1 MNGKCKL
8 GVSEHEVVGT
18 VKISKFVKKIKIRIF
33 RPNQVF
39 YTFQTISDHLRRKK
53 IFDLGKFSK
62 SEKIAFWGGVANFK
76 VP

>member
-39 YTFQTISDHLRRKK
+39 YTFQTISDHSRRK
-53 IFDLGKFSK
+53 IFFRPLKNFEVRKMSKLERGTKFEVS
-62 SEKIAFWGGVANFK
+62 
-76 VP
+76 